1 MIPYLDSTL
10 VLSQQR
16 INLVRQAHGP
26 WAIGNVDNDGFRM
39 IRNPFNFQG
48 CDGEANATPL
58 YLKIPEFI
66 ESEQTLE
73 FMGFDHVTARLIW
86 RKYRSTSEHRPLA
99 ENLIW
104 CAMQYLAYVEAQA
117 TGREGITDQEAI
129 RGRMGFQ
136 NDLTT
141 LFQIDTNCPPL
152 PPSTYTTTR
161 TPTYTTTTYNTT
173 SPNLHNTYAGEP
185 RAILW
190 ITTIISRRYDFI
202 YRLEETIGSRRRI
215 LHWSNTTFAR
225 TLANYSPAALQE
237 GVDSWF
243 EYIACLI
250 KALEPLN
257 GGMENIAVDLI
268 AFMLERFCANNV

>member
-26 WAIGNVDNDGFRM
+26 WTIGNVNNDGFRT

-48 CDGEANATPL
+48 RDGEANATPL
-58 YLKIPEFI
+58 YLEIPEFI

-86 RKYRSTSEHRPLA
+86 RKYRSTSDHRPLA
-99 ENLIW
+99 EDLIW

-117 TGREGITDQEAI
+117 TGREGITDQEVI
-129 RGRMGFQ
+129 KERMGFHYGA
-136 NDLTT
+136 TI
-141 LFQIDTNCPPL
+141 LFHIDTNCP
-152 PPSTYTTTR
+152 TTTAI
-161 TPTYTTTTYNTT
+161 T
-173 SPNLHNTYAGEP
+173 NLTRVAET
-185 RAILW
+185 RVLFW
-190 ITTIISRRYDFI
+190 IMIIISRRYDFI

-215 LHWSNTTFAR
+215 VHWSNTTYAR
-225 TLANYSPAALQE
+225 TLDYSSAALQE

-243 EYIACLI
+243 DYIAGLM

-257 GGMENIAVDLI
+257 GGIGNVPVDLI
-268 AFMLERFCANNV
+268 AFMLERFCANV

>member
-16 INLVRQAHGP
+16 INLIRQANGP
-26 WAIGNVDNDGFRM
+26 WAIGNVGNDGFRT

-58 YLKIPEFI
+58 YFKIPEFV

-73 FMGFDHVTARLIW
+73 FMGFNHVTARLIW
-86 RKYRSTSEHRPLA
+86 RKYRSTSGHRPLT

-117 TGREGITDQEAI
+117 TGREGITDQEVI
-129 RGRMGFQ
+129 MGRMGFYE
-136 NDLTT
+136 DSTT
-141 LFQIDTNCPPL
+141 LFLIDTNYPP
-152 PPSTYTTTR
+152 PPYPTTNTINLTYTGVFR
-161 TPTYTTTTYNTT
+161 VL
-173 SPNLHNTYAGEP
+173 S
-185 RAILW
+185 W
-190 ITTIISRRYDFI
+190 IMTIISRRYDFI
-202 YRLEETIGSRRRI
+202 YRLDETIGSRRRI
-215 LHWSNTTFAR
+215 LDWSNTAHAR
-225 TLANYSPAALQE
+225 TLDFSPAALQE

-243 EYIACLI
+243 DYIAALV

-257 GGMENIAVDLI
+257 GGMENIAVDLM
-268 AFMLERFCANNV
+268 AFMLERFCANV